1 MVVIRML
8 LAAIVICAL
17 PGNAYAAPDTD
28 WHINFSVS
36 IGDSANVNSSFG
48 TKPGATDWFGV
59 EDCPP
64 ADGIHVLYGDNT
76 KHAFAYTVLQGNI
89 LTCDYRAPITN
100 KAKTW
105 DIWLTASE
113 PGTIQLCTSSLM
125 LDLTNTSETGAISI
139 ISSYDGGLASLAL
152 WHGSDML
159 WDWKPG
165 QIIAPTQFFAYNS
178 SAIALRL
185 VATPMPAPELGSVV
199 VILVGVCGFAGFV
212 GKRFSR

>member
-1 MVVIRML
+1 MVIIRML
-8 LAAIVICAL
+8 LVAIFICVVS
-17 PGNAYAAPDTD
+17 GNVYAGPDTD
-28 WHINFSVS
+28 WNINFSVS

-48 TKPGATDWFGV
+48 IKHGATDWIGT

-64 ADGIHVLYGDNT
+64 ADGILVLHGDNT

-113 PGTIQLCTSSLM
+113 PGTIQLCASSLM
-125 LDLTNTSETGAISI
+125 LDLTNISETGAIPI

-165 QIIAPTQFFAYNS
+165 QVIAPTQFFTYNS

-185 VATPMPAPELGSVV
+185 VATPMPAPEPSSIV
-199 VILVGVCGFAGFV
+199 VILTGVCGFTRFV